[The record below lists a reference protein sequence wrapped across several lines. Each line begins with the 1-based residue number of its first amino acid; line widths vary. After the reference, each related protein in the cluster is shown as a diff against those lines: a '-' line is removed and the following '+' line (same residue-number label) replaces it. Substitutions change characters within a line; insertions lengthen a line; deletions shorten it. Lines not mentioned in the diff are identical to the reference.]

1 MFFKKKLI
9 VNITILIIFI
19 AILPLMAKS
28 PYIKNDFKIFYY
40 FDLDSNYQGIG
51 KTEFTEYLFK
61 EMTYELE
68 KKLKKYGY
76 KYVQLDNLEQYLN
89 QKDLGYLLRVSIL
102 EYFPKNPKN
111 QLSVARLTLRYT
123 LAKNNINNTLFTHS
137 SHASS
142 IRGGPVCARKIID
155 EIVVA
160 LKKFSQN
167 LYDKPFEKT
176 TTSYVKPFSYIKL
189 TANKKN
195 VDIYLNGSF
204 IGKFNDKP
212 LVKKIESG
220 DIQVTAKKKYF
231 ESVTLNTYLSKN
243 DILEHNFELKLQDD
257 FTDESKTENEESDLK
272 GDLLILTE
280 KNYYKIKLD
289 SLEKIPPIEFN
300 NIRCGTH
307 QLTIKFF
314 KNEKIINIFIKQN
327 ETTIIDLDKIL
338 N

>member
-1 MFFKKKLI
+1 MFLKKKLI
-9 VNITILIIFI
+9 VNMIILIIFI
-19 AILPLMAKS
+19 AIFPLMANS
-28 PYIKNDFKIFYY
+28 SSIKNEFKIFYY
-40 FDLDSNYQGIG
+40 FDIDSNYQGIG

-89 QKDLGYLLRVSIL
+89 QKDIGYLLRVSIL

-123 LAKNNINNTLFTHS
+123 LAKNNINNILFMHS
-137 SHASS
+137 SYASS

-160 LKKFSQN
+160 LNKFSQN
-167 LYDKPFEKT
+167 PYDKPIDKT

-189 TANKKN
+189 FANEKN

-204 IGKFNDKP
+204 IGKINDKP

-220 DIQVTAKKKYF
+220 DIQITAKKKYF
-231 ESVTLNTYLSKN
+231 ESVTINTYLSKN
-243 DILEHNFELKLQDD
+243 DILEHIFEMKSQGD
-257 FTDESKTENEESDLK
+257 FIDESKTYDVESDLK

-289 SLEKIPPIEFN
+289 SLEKIPPIELN

-307 QLTIKFF
+307 ELIIKFF
-314 KNEKIINIFIKQN
+314 DNEKTINIFIKQN